1 MPQEGFL
8 RKMRYQLL
16 LLSAAV
22 PILLPASSKFNGRWD
37 ITVDN
42 EARRRAWWLEIEGA
56 GTANPRGSFISAY
69 AGDLNKIDEI
79 EIRGDELVFG
89 FRPRGGGHLVY
100 RARLVGDKL
109 IGTFETQGRPALN
122 WIGVRAPEIR
132 DREDGGW
139 KRGKPIALFNGKD
152 MSGWKALLPNRD
164 LGWKVAGGLLQNEPK
179 ANNLISEQK
188 FWNFELRVEFRLGEK
203 SNSGIGLRGRYEVQ
217 ILEDYG
223 RPVDAHSN
231 GALYS
236 RIVPSVNASKPAGEW
251 QTYDIRLVGRQ
262 VTVTLNGKTII
273 DKGEIEGLTA
283 MAVDSH
289 EAEPG
294 PIVLQGDHGSV
305 EFRKIELT
313 PLTR

>member
-1 MPQEGFL
+1 MT
-8 RKMRYQLL
+8 RYQLIL
-16 LLSAAV
+16 FLAAL
-22 PILLPASSKFNGRWD
+22 PALLPANPKLNGRWD

-56 GTANPRGSFISAY
+56 GTASPKGSFISAY

-109 IGTFETQGRPALN
+109 VGTFEPQGRPALK

-132 DREDGGW
+132 DRDDGKW
-139 KRGKPIALFNGKD
+139 KRGKPVALFNGSD
-152 MSGWKALLPNRD
+152 LSGWKAVVPNRD
-164 LGWKVAGGLLQNEPK
+164 LGWTAAGGALKNEPK

-188 FWNFELRVEFRLGEK
+188 FWNFEMRVEFRLGEK
-203 SNSGIGLRGRYEVQ
+203 SNSGLGLRGRYEVQ
-217 ILEDYG
+217 ILEDHG
-223 RPVDAHSN
+223 RQPDTHSN

-236 RIVPSVNASKPAGEW
+236 RIAPAVNASKPAGEW
-251 QTYDIRLVGRQ
+251 QSFDIRLVGRQ
-262 VTVTLNGKTII
+262 ITVVLNGTTLI
-273 DKGEIEGLTA
+273 DKGEIDGLTA
-283 MAVDSH
+283 VAVDAN
-289 EAEPG
+289 EGEPG
-294 PIVLQGDHGSV
+294 PIVLQGDHGAV
-305 EFRKIELT
+305 EFRKIEIT